1 MGQSATR
8 GVHGK
13 GELVHHGN
21 DSSDS
26 SSFAEFCSSFC
37 LFFFLGGS
45 DSSPALPP
53 VMGKPAKLLY
63 GTSCTRETEG
73 NFYMSTVVRNRFRLA
88 ILILV
93 DADVDT

>member
-53 VMGKPAKLLY
+53 VMGKPENEQKPVTVAPKPKK
-63 GTSCTRETEG
+63 GTKRGKKKTDGEG
-73 NFYMSTVVRNRFRLA
+73 SWRV
-88 ILILV
+88 
-93 DADVDT
+93 